1 MYSRLIFRPST
12 ATTSSDTFSSCLS
25 AMAMYADGEREAGKG
40 RRTLTGSITTQSA
53 VPQSDTGGLVE
64 KTKVNE
70 LTLVKELG
78 NKASVT

>member
-1 MYSRLIFRPST
+1 MFNI
-12 ATTSSDTFSSCLS
+12 
-25 AMAMYADGEREAGKG
+25 GEKETGKSKDWL
-40 RRTLTGSITTQSA
+40 RKAS
-53 VPQSDTGGLVE
+53 VPQTDTGGLVE